1 MKDRIKRCLDMLRA
15 DKRLAAIVAVGIAAV
30 LLLTLSELIPAGSRN
45 KKEEEKADTDTVSD
59 YSGYEEKTEE
69 RLREL
74 ISAIDGAGGVKV
86 MVTLESGNENVYAVE
101 QSGDSSSSSESY
113 DKKYVIVEKDGTDSG
128 LMLKVVEPQIRGV
141 AVICTGADS
150 AEVRSEIIDTVTAVL
165 GVSSTRVSI
174 AKMKTATED

>member
-1 MKDRIKRCLDMLRA
+1 MKDRIKRCMETLKA

-30 LLLTLSELIPAGSRN
+30 LLLTFSEIFPASSGN
-45 KKEEEKADTDTVSD
+45 KKEEKEQTASAPD

-69 RLREL
+69 RLMDL
-74 ISAIDGAGGVKV
+74 ISAIDGAGGVRV
-86 MVTLESGNENVYAVE
+86 MVTLESGSENVYAVE

-141 AVICTGADS
+141 AVLCTGADS

-165 GVSSTRVSI
+165 GVSSNRVSI
-174 AKMKTATED
+174 AKMKTSTED